1 MQQHTNFK
9 DYESDDDVISIKG
22 IIKLSS
28 INLPTSI
35 PTTNEFPST
44 PLKNN
49 EKESP
54 TSNGTVPVNLLDF
67 YDGGQ
72 LFHYREYIYMPAAAA
87 AAATGTATAASEE

>member
-1 MQQHTNFK
+1 VCLSV
-9 DYESDDDVISIKG
+9 DEKG
-22 IIKLSS
+22 SSS
-28 INLPTSI
+28 INLPASI
-35 PTTNEFPST
+35 PTTNEFPSA

-72 LFHYREYIYMPAAAA
+72 LFKEYIYMPAAAA
-87 AAATGTATAASEE
+87 ALAATATAAAAATATGTATAASEK

>member
-1 MQQHTNFK
+1 LLLLNSTNC
-9 DYESDDDVISIKG
+9 
-22 IIKLSS
+22 
-28 INLPTSI
+28 
-35 PTTNEFPST
+35 FPSA

-72 LFHYREYIYMPAAAA
+72 LFKEYIYMPAAAA
-87 AAATGTATAASEE
+87 AAATAAAATATATGTATAASEK

>member
-1 MQQHTNFK
+1 VCLSV
-9 DYESDDDVISIKG
+9 DEKG
-22 IIKLSS
+22 SSS
-28 INLPTSI
+28 INLPASI
-35 PTTNEFPST
+35 PTTNEFPSA

-72 LFHYREYIYMPAAAA
+72 LFHYKEYIYMPAAA
-87 AAATGTATAASEE
+87 AAATGTATAASEK

>member
-1 MQQHTNFK
+1 MK
-9 DYESDDDVISIKG
+9 IKG
-22 IIKLSS
+22 SSS
-28 INLPTSI
+28 INLPASI
-35 PTTNEFPST
+35 LTTNEFPSA

-87 AAATGTATAASEE
+87 AVAAATGTATAASEE

>member
-1 MQQHTNFK
+1 MCLSV
-9 DYESDDDVISIKG
+9 DEKG
-22 IIKLSS
+22 SSS
-28 INLPTSI
+28 INLPASI
-35 PTTNEFPST
+35 PTTNEFPSA

-72 LFHYREYIYMPAAAA
+72 LFKEYIYMPAAAA
-87 AAATGTATAASEE
+87 AAATAAAATATATGTATAASEK

>member
-22 IIKLSS
+22 IKLSS

-72 LFHYREYIYMPAAAA
+72 LFKEYIYMPAAAA
-87 AAATGTATAASEE
+87 ATATATATAASEK

>member
-1 MQQHTNFK
+1 MP
-9 DYESDDDVISIKG
+9 E
-22 IIKLSS
+22 IIKCNSNYSFVCLSVDEKGSSS
-28 INLPTSI
+28 INLPASI
-35 PTTNEFPST
+35 PTTNEFPSA

-87 AAATGTATAASEE
+87 AATGTATAASEE

>member
-1 MQQHTNFK
+1 VCLSV
-9 DYESDDDVISIKG
+9 DEKG
-22 IIKLSS
+22 SSS
-28 INLPTSI
+28 INLPASI

-87 AAATGTATAASEE
+87 ATGTGTAASEE